1 MVNKINYDFDL
12 SASVI
17 NKLYEISADIEN
29 TTSNRAADDISLLS
43 RGWNSDSAER
53 FIGKYTELVSDFDK
67 ISKQIAYEAEEIN
80 RISRHMYLIEKEAER
95 LAKEDSQ

>member
-29 TTSNRAADDISLLS
+29 TTSKRAAIS
-43 RGWNSDSAER
+43 
-53 FIGKYTELVSDFDK
+53 T
-67 ISKQIAYEAEEIN
+67 
-80 RISRHMYLIEKEAER
+80 
-95 LAKEDSQ
+95 AKRK